1 MQLCLAIQN
10 IDGIKGQTM
19 WPKVI
24 IWHEGN
30 SRNSQTHVLFMT
42 ILAKEAEN

>member
-19 WPKVI
+19 WPRA